1 MDRQPQPALTRQRQN
16 AYFSAHLPPH
26 PSRQMVWK
34 EIAAYLSRYV
44 PPNARLLELGP
55 GYCDLI
61 NQLPAA
67 DKVAVDL
74 WAEVPQYAAKDVCF
88 IQQDLSQGLGSL
100 ATSKPFDIVFASN
113 LLEHFEPEVA
123 GQLVREVFHILRPD
137 GRFVVIQPNFHDAYR
152 TYFDDYTHRSIFT
165 HVSLPNL
172 MRSHGFQIEQ
182 VEARFIPYSMRET
195 ALPIQPWLVRA
206 YLRFPLKPFAG
217 QMLVVARKPH
227 PG

>member
-1 MDRQPQPALTRQRQN
+1 MDRQPQPAPTHQRQN
-16 AYFSAHLPPH
+16 AYFAAHLPPN
-26 PSRQMVWK
+26 PSRQLVWK

-74 WAEVPQYAAKDVCF
+74 WAEGPQYAAKDVCF
-88 IQQDLSQGLGSL
+88 LQQDLSQGLDFL
-100 ATSKPFDIVFASN
+100 ETNTPFDSVVASN

-123 GQLVREVFHILRPD
+123 GHLVSEVFRILRPG

-152 TYFDDYTHRSIFT
+152 NYFDDYTHRSIFT

-172 MRSHGFQIEQ
+172 MRSHSFQIEQ
-182 VEARFIPYSMRET
+182 VEARFLPYSMRDT
-195 ALPIQPWLVRA
+195 ALPIRPWLVRA
-206 YLRFPLKPFAG
+206 YLRSPWKPFAG
-217 QMLVVARKPH
+217 QMLVVARKPP